1 MTNIHHIVN
10 SESISDLDDAGV
22 MSTAME
28 GSTPRARV
36 KSLKIPGWAKVDTG
50 VWECSPGIWRRA
62 TPDAEV
68 MHFVAGECSFTPDGG
83 ITRQIRAGDTVVL
96 PMRTEGVW
104 EVKSTVRKIYVTL
117 SEPDV
122 A

>member
-1 MTNIHHIVN
+1 MTNIQHIVN

-22 MSTAME
+22 MPTAIE
-28 GSTPRARV
+28 ESTPRARV
-36 KSLKIPGWAKVDTG
+36 KSLKIPGLPRVHTG

-83 ITRQIRAGDTVVL
+83 ITRQIRAGDTVIF

-104 EVKSTVRKIYVTL
+104 EVSSTIRKVYVTL